1 MKNKSSN
8 KYKRGG
14 EGTDISSHRRDILPV
29 QSTTPT
35 KHIKQADIKPKE
47 VFKSIIDFKKAELE
61 NISIDNFSN
70 KIPLIYKLKLFQ
82 IFKNYKYTNK
92 GVILGDSDEK
102 KNNKS
107 GGRNNIIT
115 TSCHYKK
122 RGGASLDNY
131 TSPNIYRELLN
142 YCTLNLHCE
151 IDINN
156 FINGRPNSISRYSD
170 LSYFIY
176 TNKEEKEYSHIIP
189 IDPTYSYS
197 NCIEDGSYNIPKGY
211 SCYDYNK
218 NIITAYES
226 NFYTERNKRAIDNFI
241 KQQQEYLR
249 TLPIKSKRIIQ
260 DYTNQT
266 SFAYYCN
273 YLTEISGTPVENA
286 DWRVIKNFG
295 DAFYT
300 QIHKLHPDIL
310 NITNYNAWLA
320 TDRKPETADFVLHN
334 FTNDQWN
341 KILEDFMK
349 DLNDIII
356 EAPPVEEEIYCY
368 RGVSDHYI
376 KNGVGS
382 DIITIEN
389 ENYNMRPFK
398 SSRLSSFSLDF
409 NASKE
414 FYNICGNKP
423 NKCLYRITILPH
435 CRVLYVAPLSVYKY
449 EIEILA
455 PSNSTFY
462 YNFDKSTDDDLK
474 TSMCYNNIEKKYG
487 ICSKNDNSF
496 NSFDSVLALTPQPEQ
511 KDIDKCKE
519 IVSKTFSNFSTSFLT
534 TSGSILSITQDTIG
548 HLGSATATATT
559 AATAA
564 VTAAIITQQAELTAA
579 TTGHVATELFALFEC
594 CSGE

>member
-14 EGTDISSHRRDILPV
+14 EETVISSNGRDILPV

-35 KHIKQADIKPKE
+35 KLIKHADIKHKK
-47 VFKSIIDFKKAELE
+47 VFKSIINFKKAELE

-102 KNNKS
+102 KDNKS

-131 TSPNIYRELLN
+131 TSPDIYRELLN
-142 YCTLNLHCE
+142 YCTLNPDCE

-156 FINGRPNSISRYSD
+156 FINGQPDSIISTYSN
-170 LSYFIY
+170 LRIFID
-176 TNKEEKEYSHIIP
+176 TNKDQKEYRHIIP

-197 NCIEDGSYNIPKGY
+197 NCTKDGSYNITKEY
-211 SCYDYNK
+211 SCYEYNK

-226 NFYTERNKRAIDNFI
+226 NFYTDRNTRAINNFI
-241 KQQQEYLR
+241 KQQQEYLK
-249 TLPIKSKRIIQ
+249 TLPIESKRIIQ

-273 YLTEISGTPVENA
+273 YLTEISGTSVENPN
-286 DWRVIKNFG
+286 WRDIKNFG

-300 QIHKLHPDIL
+300 QIHKLHSDIL
-310 NITNYNAWLA
+310 NGTNYNVWLA
-320 TDRKPETADFVLHN
+320 NDRKPETDQFNLHT
-334 FTNDQWN
+334 FTNEQWN

-376 KNGVGS
+376 KNGFGS

-389 ENYNMRPFK
+389 EKYNMRPFK

-409 NASKE
+409 NVSKE
-414 FYNICGNKP
+414 FYDICRNKP

-435 CRVLYVAPLSVYKY
+435 CRVLYVAPLSVYKN

-462 YNFDKSTDDDLK
+462 YNFNNSTDRDLN
-474 TSMCYNNIEKKYG
+474 TSMCYNNIKNKYG
-487 ICSKNDNSF
+487 ICSKDDNSF
-496 NSFDSVLALTPQPEQ
+496 NSFDSVLALTPQPER

-519 IVSKTFSNFSTSFLT
+519 IISKTFSNFSTSFLT

-548 HLGSATATATT
+548 HLGSATTT
-559 AATAA
+559 TE
-564 VTAAIITQQAELTAA
+564 Q
-579 TTGHVATELFALFEC
+579 VANELFALFEC
-594 CSGE
+594 CSKK